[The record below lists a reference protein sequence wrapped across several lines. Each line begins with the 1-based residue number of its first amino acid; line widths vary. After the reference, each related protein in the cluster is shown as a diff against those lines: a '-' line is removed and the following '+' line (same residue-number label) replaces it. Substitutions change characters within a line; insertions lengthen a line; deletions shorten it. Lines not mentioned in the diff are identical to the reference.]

1 MKKQFLILLLVL
13 STNLT
18 FGQEFLGIKVDGKLN
33 DVVEKFKLK
42 GLKVTDGSTP
52 NVKIMEGF
60 VGDRNLE
67 VYIKCTPTTKT
78 VWGFT
83 VYLPKQTVWSSLK
96 REYEEY
102 LDLLSKK
109 YGEPDKKYNFFSSPY
124 EEGDGDEMT
133 AVAVDKCRYA
143 SFWTETLGIQISKY
157 KQVVISYENKTNAE
171 LNRKEKDE
179 IKEKIF

>member
-1 MKKQFLILLLVL
+1 MKKNILFLLLVL
-13 STNLT
+13 STSLT
-18 FGQEFLGIKVDGKLN
+18 FGQEFLGIKVEGKIN

-42 GLKVTDGSTP
+42 GLKITDVTTP
-52 NVKIMEGF
+52 NLKVMEGF
-60 VGDRNLE
+60 VGDKNLE

-96 REYEEY
+96 REYDEY

-109 YGEPDKKYNFFSSPY
+109 YGAPDKSYNFFSSPY

-133 AVAVDKCRYA
+133 AVAVDKCRFG
-143 SFWTETLGIQISKY
+143 SFWTETMAIQISKY
-157 KQVVISYENKTNAE
+157 KQVVISYENKTNAD
-171 LNRKEKDE
+171 LNKKEKDE
-179 IKEKIF
+179 IKNAIF